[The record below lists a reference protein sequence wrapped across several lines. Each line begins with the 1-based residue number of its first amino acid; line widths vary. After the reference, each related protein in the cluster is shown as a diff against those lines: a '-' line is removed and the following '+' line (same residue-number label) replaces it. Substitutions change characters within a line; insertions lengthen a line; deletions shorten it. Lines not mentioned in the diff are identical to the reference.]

1 MSTAICHRCGAGK
14 DLPLGRCGACGVVPE
29 GPDRELAMLCSR
41 HFLKEE
47 GELARL
53 AERIRKGEPLQP
65 DAAARAAARALLQ
78 PGEPEWVLQPR
89 ELVLLSLGNLLLTP
103 LLGYAIWFRARGR
116 PAGRQALA
124 VTVPCSLLLAV
135 GILAWRLL
143 G

>member
-29 GPDRELAMLCSR
+29 GSERELAMLCSS
-41 HFLKEE
+41 HFLEE
-47 GELARL
+47 AERARL

-65 DAAARAAARALLQ
+65 GAAARAAARAVLQ

-103 LLGYAIWFRARGR
+103 LLGFAIWFRARGR
-116 PAGRQALA
+116 PAGRQALV
-124 VTVPCSLLLAV
+124 VTLPCSLLLAV

>member
-1 MSTAICHRCGAGK
+1 
-14 DLPLGRCGACGVVPE
+14 
-29 GPDRELAMLCSR
+29 MLCSS

-47 GELARL
+47 EERKQL
-53 AERIRKGEPLQP
+53 AERIRRGEPLRP
-65 DAAARAAARALLQ
+65 GAEALAAARALLQ

-116 PAGRQALA
+116 PAGRQALV
-124 VTVPCSLLLAV
+124 VTLPCSLLLAV
-135 GILAWRLL
+135 GILAWRLR